1 MPSMKRE
8 AFDTLVSVYQLSI
21 RKASKLLGIARS
33 TLQYQKK
40 PKDDII
46 VIEHLDKLTQKH
58 VNIGFW
64 SCYYRLRNR
73 QIVINHKRLYRVYTD
88 MKLNLRRRRKK
99 RLPTRL
105 KQELAKCTAQ
115 NQVWSMDFLS
125 DKLTD
130 SRSFRILNII
140 DDYSRESLKIDI
152 DISMPSRRV
161 IHNLNEL
168 AFERGYPSNIRV
180 DNGPEFISTAIQV
193 WCEKHRI
200 NLLYIQPGKPMQNG
214 YVERNNGSMR
224 QEVLDA
230 YMFRNL
236 SQARDLIYQWQ
247 EDYNEYRPHS
257 ALGYLSPR
265 MFITEQTI
273 Q

>member
-1 MPSMKRE
+1 MKRE
-8 AFDTLVSVYQLSI
+8 AFEFLLSEYKLSK
-21 RKASKLLGIARS
+21 RKASKLIGIARS
-33 TLQYQKK
+33 TLQYKKK
-40 PKDDII
+40 PKDDTF
-46 VIEHLDKLTQKH
+46 VIEHLDRLTQKH

-73 QIVINHKRLYRVYTD
+73 QIIINHKRLYRVYTE

-115 NQVWSMDFLS
+115 NQIWSMDFLS
-125 DKLTD
+125 DKLMD

-140 DDYSRESLKIDI
+140 DDYSRESLQIDI
-152 DISMPSRRV
+152 DTSMPSHRV
-161 IHNLNEL
+161 IRNLESI

-180 DNGPEFISTAIQV
+180 DNGPEFISTAIQT
-193 WCEKHRI
+193 WCENHKI

-214 YVERNNGSMR
+214 YIERNNGSMR

-230 YMFRNL
+230 YMFRSL
-236 SQARDLIYQWQ
+236 SQARELIYKWQ
-247 EDYNEYRPHS
+247 EDYNNERPHS

-265 MFITEQTI
+265 MYLKKGNYSLI
-273 Q
+273 